1 MRTFLDEKWKLG
13 HLIGLVPTK
22 DDLKFA
28 AWDMKDLIIMSW
40 LWNSMQLEMG
50 IWEVVRQTYFKIQNA
65 FKFMR
70 ERPKLKPSSK
80 VIYLLLSVSIQWK
93 ACDWITLL

>member
-1 MRTFLDEKWKLG
+1 
-13 HLIGLVPTK
+13 
-22 DDLKFA
+22 
-28 AWDMKDLIIMSW
+28 
-40 LWNSMQLEMG
+40 MQLEME

-80 VIYLLLSVSIQWK
+80 VIYLLLSVSIQ
-93 ACDWITLL
+93 